1 MYRFMV
7 EDLDIVGVDIGYVSG
22 SELVV
27 SLLENMPN
35 SKRIFTPLGDILSST
50 CDSVTFKTDVAM
62 EFEDK
67 IAHWRNV
74 QATIRRFDD
83 WQEDENK

>member
-1 MYRFMV
+1 M
-7 EDLDIVGVDIGYVSG
+7 EDRYDIGVDVGHVSG

-35 SKRIFTPLGDILSST
+35 GKRIFTPLGDMLSGT

-67 IAHWRNV
+67 IVHWPDVR
-74 QATIRRFDD
+74 ATIRRFED
-83 WQEDENK
+83 WYDKGDK

>member
-7 EDLDIVGVDIGYVSG
+7 EDLDIVGVDVGEVSG

-35 SKRIFTPLGDILSST
+35 GKRIFIPLGDMLSST

-67 IAHWRNV
+67 IVHWRNV
-74 QATIRRFDD
+74 SSIIRRFDD
-83 WQEDENK
+83 WYEEVE

>member
-1 MYRFMV
+1 M
-7 EDLDIVGVDIGYVSG
+7 EDMCDIGFDVGHVSG

-27 SLLENMPN
+27 TLLENMPN
-35 SKRIFTPLGDILSST
+35 GKRIFTPLGDILSST

-67 IAHWRNV
+67 IIHWRDV
-74 QATIRRFDD
+74 RATIRRFED
-83 WQEDENK
+83 WQDSGDK

>member
-1 MYRFMV
+1 M
-7 EDLDIVGVDIGYVSG
+7 EDRYDIGVDVGYVSG

-35 SKRIFTPLGDILSST
+35 GKRIFTPLGDILSST
-50 CDSVTFKTDVAM
+50 CDSVAFKTDVAT

-67 IAHWRNV
+67 IVNWRDV
-74 QATIRRFDD
+74 CATIRRFED
-83 WQEDENK
+83 WCDNV

>member
-1 MYRFMV
+1 M
-7 EDLDIVGVDIGYVSG
+7 EDRYDIGVDVGEVSG

-35 SKRIFTPLGDILSST
+35 GKRIFTPLGDMLSST

-67 IAHWRNV
+67 IVHWIDV
-74 QATIRRFDD
+74 SATIRRFEEEWGD
-83 WQEDENK
+83 KV

>member
-1 MYRFMV
+1 M
-7 EDLDIVGVDIGYVSG
+7 EDMCDIGFDVGHVRG

-27 SLLENMPN
+27 TLLENMPN
-35 SKRIFTPLGDILSST
+35 GKRIFTPLCDILSST

-67 IAHWRNV
+67 IVYWHDVCAD
-74 QATIRRFDD
+74 IRRFDEWYEAVD
-83 WQEDENK
+83 K

>member
-1 MYRFMV
+1 M
-7 EDLDIVGVDIGYVSG
+7 EDRYDIGFDVGHVSG

-35 SKRIFTPLGDILSST
+35 GKRIFTPLGDMLSST

-62 EFEDK
+62 EFYGK
-67 IAHWRNV
+67 IVHWRDV
-74 QATIRRFDD
+74 RATIRRFEEWYDKGD
-83 WQEDENK
+83 K

>member
-7 EDLDIVGVDIGYVSG
+7 EDLDIVGVDVGEVSG
-22 SELVV
+22 SELVA

-35 SKRIFTPLGDILSST
+35 GKRIFTPLGDMLSST
-50 CDSVTFKTDVAM
+50 CGSVTFKTDVAM

-67 IAHWRNV
+67 IIHWRDV
-74 QATIRRFDD
+74 RATIRRFED
-83 WQEDENK
+83 WCDKV

>member
-1 MYRFMV
+1 MCHFM
-7 EDLDIVGVDIGYVSG
+7 EGDLDIVGVDVGEVSG

-35 SKRIFTPLGDILSST
+35 GKRIFTPLGDMLSST
-50 CDSVTFKTDVAM
+50 CDSVTFKTDVAL

-67 IAHWRNV
+67 IIHWRDV
-74 QATIRRFDD
+74 RATIGRFED
-83 WQEDENK
+83 WGDKV